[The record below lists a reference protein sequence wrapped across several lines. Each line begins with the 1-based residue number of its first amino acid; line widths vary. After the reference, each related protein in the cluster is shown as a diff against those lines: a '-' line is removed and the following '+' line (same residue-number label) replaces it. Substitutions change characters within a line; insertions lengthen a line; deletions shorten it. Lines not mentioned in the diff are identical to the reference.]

1 MSTSTPTSAPPRQ
14 LGFWMCLALVVGNMI
29 GSGVFLLPAS
39 LAPYGLNSIFG
50 WIFTASGGVLLAV
63 VFAQLARI
71 YPQAGGPYLY
81 PRVAFGECCGFVM
94 AWGYWMSVWVGNAA
108 IAIGSVAYLSELVP
122 AIRAVKGGPALTAV
136 AMIWILTFVNW
147 RGVKQVGVFQ
157 LVTTV
162 LKLIPLLAVIVLAMI
177 LIAGQDAS
185 LIKVEPQPFAISAMT
200 AAAILTLWPLL
211 GLESATV
218 PAENVIDPERNI
230 PRSTLWGTIVTA
242 LIYVVACS
250 AVILLIPGSQLQV
263 SNAPFADVMRLFW
276 GDWAATALALFA
288 FISGFGALNG
298 WILIQGEMPR
308 VLAKE
313 KIFPQVFAH
322 ESRYQTP
329 DYSLFITSGLV
340 TLVML
345 MNYSASMVA
354 VFTKIILI
362 STCAYL
368 VMYLF
373 CALAAFWLALR
384 GEMGVRGRRL
394 LGLIAAA
401 ILAALYSLW
410 TLWGAAAF
418 PVEMGGVGIE
428 AFWWAMGLFALG
440 LPLYFL
446 LKWQRRRAE
455 KWGQKWGQSPFLER
469 TVGK

>member
-1 MSTSTPTSAPPRQ
+1 MTEPQQASAPPRQ

-50 WIFTASGGVLLAV
+50 WIFTATGGVLLAI

-81 PRVAFGECCGFVM
+81 PRLAFGECCGFVM

-108 IAIGSVAYLSELVP
+108 IAIGSVAYLAELVP
-122 AIRAVKGGPALTAV
+122 AIKTTQGAPALISV
-136 AMIWILTFVNW
+136 ALIWILTYVNW
-147 RGVKQVGVFQ
+147 RGVKQMGVFQ

-162 LKLIPLLAVIVLAMI
+162 LKLMPLLAVIVLAF
-177 LIAGQDAS
+177 LLLGRGDAS
-185 LIKVEPQPFAISAMT
+185 VIRVEPQPFTISAMT

-242 LIYVVACS
+242 LIYVIACS
-250 AVILLIPGSQLQV
+250 AVILLIPGSQLKD
-263 SNAPFADVMRLFW
+263 SSAPFADVMRLFW
-276 GDWAATALALFA
+276 GDWAASALALFA

-313 KIFPQVFAH
+313 KVFPQLFAH
-322 ESRYQTP
+322 ESRYKTP

-340 TLVML
+340 TIVML
-345 MNYSASMVA
+345 MNYSGSMVS
-354 VFTKIILI
+354 VFTFIILVAT
-362 STCAYL
+362 SAYL

-373 CALAAFWLALR
+373 CSAAAFWLALQ
-384 GEMGVRGRRL
+384 GKLGLQGRRL
-394 LGLIAAA
+394 LWLLVVAMLGG
-401 ILAALYSLW
+401 LYSIW
-410 TLWGAAAF
+410 TLWGA
-418 PVEMGGVGIE
+418 GQE
-428 AFWWAMGLFALG
+428 AFWWGMGLFALG
-440 LPLYFL
+440 VPLYFL
-446 LKWQRRRAE
+446 MKEWQRR
-455 KWGQKWGQSPFLER
+455 QSASAAVSPSQP
-469 TVGK
+469 

>member
-1 MSTSTPTSAPPRQ
+1 VSEPQQSSAPPRQ

-39 LAPYGLNSIFG
+39 LAPYGLNSIVG
-50 WIFTASGGVLLAV
+50 WIFTASGGVLLAI
-63 VFAQLARI
+63 VFAQLSRV

-108 IAIGSVAYLSELVP
+108 IAIGTVAALSELVP
-122 AIRAVKGGPALTAV
+122 ALRTTKGAPALTAV
-136 AMIWILTFVNW
+136 AIIWILTFLNW
-147 RGVKQVGVFQ
+147 RGVKQVGIFQ

-162 LKLIPLLAVIVLAMI
+162 LKLMPLLAVIVLAI
-177 LIAGQDAS
+177 VLLAGQDAS
-185 LIKVEPQPFAISAMT
+185 LIKVEPQPFTISAVT

-218 PAENVIDPERNI
+218 PADNVIDPKRNI

-242 LIYVVACS
+242 IIYVIACS
-250 AVILLIPGSQLQV
+250 AVILLIPGSQLKD

-276 GDWAATALALFA
+276 GDWAANALALFV

-313 KIFPQVFAH
+313 KIFPEVFAH
-322 ESRYQTP
+322 ESRYRTP
-329 DYSLFITSGLV
+329 DVSLFVTSALV
-340 TLVML
+340 TIVML
-345 MNYSASMVA
+345 MNYSGSMVSA
-354 VFTKIILI
+354 FTFIILI
-362 STCAYL
+362 STSAYL

-373 CALAAFWLALR
+373 CSLAAFKLALR
-384 GEMGVRGRRL
+384 GDLGVQGRKLVWL
-394 LGLIAAA
+394 LAVAMLG
-401 ILAALYSLW
+401 ALYSAW
-410 TLWGAAAF
+410 TLWGA
-418 PVEMGGVGIE
+418 GKE
-428 AFWWAMGLFALG
+428 AFVWGLGLFALG

-446 LKWQRRRAE
+446 MKWWQRRAAGAAAE
-455 KWGQKWGQSPFLER
+455 KWGHSSFLAAPPSNQDPR
-469 TVGK
+469 K

>member
-1 MSTSTPTSAPPRQ
+1 MSSQPGTSNPEGNAAPARQ

-63 VFAQLARI
+63 VFAALARA

-122 AIRAVKGGPALTAV
+122 AIKHTRGAPALVSV
-136 AMIWILTFVNW
+136 ALIWILTYVNW
-147 RGVKQVGVFQ
+147 RGVKQVGIFQ

-162 LKLIPLLAVIVLAMI
+162 LKLMPLLAVIILAIVLLGRA
-177 LIAGQDAS
+177 DAS
-185 LIKVEPQPFAISAMT
+185 LIKVEPQPFTISAVT

-242 LIYVVACS
+242 LIYVIACS
-250 AVILLIPGSQLQV
+250 AVILLIPGSQLQ
-263 SNAPFADVMRLFW
+263 SSSAPFADVIRLFW
-276 GDWAATALALFA
+276 GDWAASMLALFA

-313 KIFPQVFAH
+313 KIFPQIFAH

-329 DYSLFITSGLV
+329 DYSLLITSTLV
-340 TLVML
+340 TIVML
-345 MNYSASMVA
+345 MNYSGSMVS
-354 VFTKIILI
+354 VFTFIILV
-362 STCAYL
+362 STSAYL

-373 CALAAFWLALR
+373 CSLAAFKLAWR
-384 GEMGVRGRRL
+384 GDMGVHGRKMMAL
-394 LGLIAAA
+394 LAVAM
-401 ILAALYSLW
+401 LAALYSAW
-410 TLWGAAAF
+410 TLWGAGA
-418 PVEMGGVGIE
+418 E
-428 AFWWAMGLFALG
+428 AFWWGTGLFALG
-440 LPLYFL
+440 VPLYFL
-446 LKWQRRRAE
+446 MKWWQRRSAE
-455 KWGQKWGQSPFLER
+455 AIVAAS
-469 TVGK
+469 

>member
-1 MSTSTPTSAPPRQ
+1 MSEPDRTAAPTRQ

-39 LAPYGLNSIFG
+39 LAPYGLNSIVG
-50 WIFTASGGVLLAV
+50 WIFTATGGVLLAI
-63 VFAQLARI
+63 VFAQLARV

-108 IAIGSVAYLSELVP
+108 IAIGSVAYLAELVP
-122 AIRAVKGGPALTAV
+122 AIKTTKGAPALTAV
-136 AMIWILTFVNW
+136 ALIWILTFVNW
-147 RGVKQVGVFQ
+147 RGVKQVGIFQ

-162 LKLIPLLAVIVLAMI
+162 LKLMPLLAVIVLAF
-177 LIAGQDAS
+177 LLLGRADPS
-185 LIKVEPQPFAISAMT
+185 LIKVEPQPFTVSAMT

-218 PAENVIDPERNI
+218 PAEHVIDPKRNI
-230 PRSTLWGTIVTA
+230 PRSTLWGTLVTA
-242 LIYVVACS
+242 LIYVIACS
-250 AVILLIPGSQLQV
+250 AVILLIPGSQLQD

-276 GDWAATALALFA
+276 GDWAATAVALFA

-308 VLAKE
+308 VLARE
-313 KIFPQVFAH
+313 KIFPELFAH

-329 DYSLFITSGLV
+329 DYSLFITSALV
-340 TLVML
+340 TIVML
-345 MNYSASMVA
+345 MNYSASMVS

-384 GEMGVRGRRL
+384 GHMGVHGRRL
-394 LGLIAAA
+394 SWLLAAA

-418 PVEMGGVGIE
+418 PVQMGGVGVE
-428 AFWWAMGLFALG
+428 AFWWSMGLFALG

-446 LKWQRRRAE
+446 LKWQRRRAAHAVTATS
-455 KWGQKWGQSPFLER
+455 QISS
-469 TVGK
+469 

>member
-1 MSTSTPTSAPPRQ
+1 MTEPQQTSAPRRQ

-50 WIFTASGGVLLAV
+50 WIFTATGGVLLAI

-108 IAIGSVAYLSELVP
+108 IAIGSVAYLAELVP
-122 AIRAVKGGPALTAV
+122 AIKTTQGAPALVSV
-136 AMIWILTFVNW
+136 ALIWILTFLNW
-147 RGVKQVGVFQ
+147 RGVKQMGVFQ

-162 LKLIPLLAVIVLAMI
+162 LKLMPLLAVIVLAF
-177 LIAGQDAS
+177 LLLGRGDAS
-185 LIKVEPQPFAISAMT
+185 VIKVEPQPFTISAMT

-242 LIYVVACS
+242 LIYVIACS
-250 AVILLIPGSQLQV
+250 AVILLIPGSQLKD
-263 SNAPFADVMRLFW
+263 SSAPFADVMRLFW
-276 GDWAATALALFA
+276 GDWAASALALFA

-313 KIFPQVFAH
+313 KIFPQIFAH

-329 DYSLFITSGLV
+329 DYSLLITSALV
-340 TLVML
+340 TIVML
-345 MNYSASMVA
+345 MNYSGSMVS
-354 VFTKIILI
+354 VFTFIILVAT
-362 STCAYL
+362 SAYL

-373 CALAAFWLALR
+373 CSLAALKLAWR
-384 GEMGVRGRRL
+384 GDLGLAGRRL
-394 LGLIAAA
+394 VWLIVVAMLG
-401 ILAALYSLW
+401 ALYSAW
-410 TLWGAAAF
+410 TLWGAGA
-418 PVEMGGVGIE
+418 E
-428 AFWWAMGLFALG
+428 AFWWGMGLFAAG

-446 LKWQRRRAE
+446 LKWC
-455 KWGQKWGQSPFLER
+455 QKR
-469 TVGK
+469 TVPV

>member
-1 MSTSTPTSAPPRQ
+1 MSQRTNNPEGTAGPPRQ

-39 LAPYGLNSIFG
+39 LAPYGLNSIVG
-50 WIFTASGGVLLAV
+50 WLFTASGGVLLAI
-63 VFAQLARI
+63 VFAQLARV

-122 AIRAVKGGPALTAV
+122 AIRTTQGAPAITAV
-136 AMIWILTFVNW
+136 ALIWILTFLNW
-147 RGVKQVGVFQ
+147 RGVKQAGIFQ

-162 LKLIPLLAVIVLAMI
+162 LKVMPLLAVIVLAFI

-185 LIKVEPQPFAISAMT
+185 LIKVEPQPFTISAVT

-230 PRSTLWGTIVTA
+230 PRATLWGTIVTA

-250 AVILLIPGSQLQV
+250 AVILLIPGSQLKD

-276 GDWAATALALFA
+276 GDGAATALALFA

-313 KIFPQVFAH
+313 KIFPELFAH
-322 ESRYQTP
+322 ESRHRTP
-329 DYSLFITSGLV
+329 DYSLFITSALV
-340 TLVML
+340 SIVML
-345 MNYSASMVA
+345 MNYAGSMIK
-354 VFTKIILI
+354 VFTFIILI
-362 STCAYL
+362 STSAYL

-373 CALAAFWLALR
+373 CSLAAFRLALR
-384 GEMGVRGRRL
+384 GDMGVKGRRL
-394 LGLIAAA
+394 LWLLAVAM
-401 ILAALYSLW
+401 LAALYSAW
-410 TLWGAAAF
+410 TLWGAGRDAF
-418 PVEMGGVGIE
+418 LWG
-428 AFWWAMGLFALG
+428 MGLFALG

-446 LKWQRRRAE
+446 MKWWRRRAANVDVATSQIS
-455 KWGQKWGQSPFLER
+455 G
-469 TVGK
+469 

>member
-1 MSTSTPTSAPPRQ
+1 MSEPEKPAAPPRQ

-39 LAPYGLNSIFG
+39 LAPYGLNSILG
-50 WIFTASGGVLLAV
+50 WIFTASGGVLLAI
-63 VFAQLARI
+63 VFAALARV

-81 PRVAFGECCGFVM
+81 PRLAFGECCGFVM

-108 IAIGSVAYLSELVP
+108 IAIGSVASLSELVP
-122 AIRAVKGGPALTAV
+122 ALRTTQGAPALTAV
-136 AMIWILTFVNW
+136 AMIWILTYVNW
-147 RGVKQVGVFQ
+147 RGVKQVGVIQ

-162 LKLIPLLAVIVLAMI
+162 LKLMPLLAVIILAIVLLGRA
-177 LIAGQDAS
+177 DASS
-185 LIKVEPQPFAISAMT
+185 LIKVEPQPFTVSAIT

-242 LIYVVACS
+242 IIYVIACS
-250 AVILLIPGSQLQV
+250 AVILLIPGSELKD

-276 GDWAATALALFA
+276 GDWAATAVALFA

-308 VLAKE
+308 VLARE
-313 KIFPQVFAH
+313 KIFPQLFAH
-322 ESRYQTP
+322 ESRYRTP
-329 DYSLFITSGLV
+329 DYSLFITSALV
-340 TLVML
+340 SVVML
-345 MNYSASMVA
+345 MNYSASMVD

-373 CALAAFWLALR
+373 CSLAAFWLAVR
-384 GEMGVRGRRL
+384 GDMGVRGRRL
-394 LGLIAAA
+394 SWLIVAA
-401 ILAALYSLW
+401 ILAGLYSLW

-418 PVEMGGVGIE
+418 PVAMGGVGIE

-446 LKWQRRRAE
+446 LRWTRRRAANAAVAA
-455 KWGQKWGQSPFLER
+455 S
-469 TVGK
+469 

>member
-1 MSTSTPTSAPPRQ
+1 VSSQPEVKAAPARQ

-39 LAPYGLNSIFG
+39 LAPYGLNSIVG

-63 VFAQLARI
+63 VFAALSRV

-108 IAIGSVAYLSELVP
+108 IAIGSVAALSELVP
-122 AIRAVKGGPALTAV
+122 ALRTTQGAPALTAV
-136 AMIWILTFVNW
+136 AMIWILTFVNY

-162 LKLIPLLAVIVLAMI
+162 LKLMPLLAVIILAIVLLGRA
-177 LIAGQDAS
+177 DASS
-185 LIKVEPQPFAISAMT
+185 LIKVEPQPFTISAMT

-242 LIYVVACS
+242 IIYVIACS
-250 AVILLIPGSQLQV
+250 AVILLIPGSQLKD

-276 GDWAATALALFA
+276 GDWAASAVALFV

-308 VLAKE
+308 VLARE
-313 KIFPQVFAH
+313 KIFPELFAH
-322 ESRYQTP
+322 ESRYRTP
-329 DYSLFITSGLV
+329 DYSLFITSTLV
-340 TLVML
+340 TIVML
-345 MNYSASMVA
+345 MNYSGSMVN
-354 VFTKIILI
+354 VFTFIILI
-362 STCAYL
+362 STSAYL

-373 CALAAFWLALR
+373 CSLAAFKLALR
-384 GEMGVRGRRL
+384 GDMGVHGRKMMGL
-394 LGLIAAA
+394 LAVAM
-401 ILAALYSLW
+401 LAALYSAW
-410 TLWGAAAF
+410 TLWGAGA
-418 PVEMGGVGIE
+418 E
-428 AFWWAMGLFALG
+428 AFWWGMGLFALG

-446 LKWQRRRAE
+446 MKWWQRRAAAAVVAT
-455 KWGQKWGQSPFLER
+455 P
-469 TVGK
+469 